1 MLSFASRHLSH
12 LKQEVTMTLSARY
25 ALAFFV
31 NVVLPTAAYRI
42 ALPHTGLLGALLAS
56 AVPLIVWIG
65 IDLLRYRHF
74 DALSALVLA
83 SIAMSLLI
91 FASGAADALRAAREP
106 LVSGI
111 AGLSFLVSLLLD
123 RPLVF
128 YLARSTLSRE
138 RQGREAEFDA
148 MWLSRPVLARSIR
161 LMTAVWGIGLVCEN
175 VARLAVVLSFDS
187 ADAHRVSTYVGYT
200 VYAALTVWTIVY
212 RHLVIKRQ

>member
-1 MLSFASRHLSH
+1 MIPS
-12 LKQEVTMTLSARY
+12 VRY
-25 ALAFFV
+25 GLAFFV

-42 ALPHTGLLGALLAS
+42 AFPHIGLPGALLVS
-56 AVPLIVWIG
+56 SVPLFVWIG

-83 SIAMSLLI
+83 SIAMSVLI

-111 AGLSFLVSLLLD
+111 VGVLFLLSLLLR

-138 RQGREAEFDA
+138 RQGRESEFDA
-148 MWLSRPVLARSIR
+148 MWLSRPALARSIR

-175 VARLAVVLSFDS
+175 AARLGVVLSFDTD
-187 ADAHRVSTYVGYT
+187 DAHRISTYVGYA

-212 RHLVIKRQ
+212 RHVVIKTQ

>member
-1 MLSFASRHLSH
+1 
-12 LKQEVTMTLSARY
+12 LKQEVTMIPSARY

-31 NVVLPTAAYRI
+31 NVVLPTTAYRI
-42 ALPHTGLLGALLAS
+42 ALPHVGLLGALLAS
-56 AVPLIVWIG
+56 TVPLLVWIG
-65 IDLLRYRHF
+65 VDLLRYRHF

-111 AGLSFLVSLLLD
+111 VGLSFLLSLLLD

-148 MWLSRPVLARSIR
+148 LWLSRPALARSIR
-161 LMTAVWGIGLVCEN
+161 VMTAVWGVGLVCEN
-175 VARLAVVLSFDS
+175 VVRLAVVLSFDS
-187 ADAHRVSTYVGYT
+187 GDVHRVSAYVGYA
-200 VYAALTVWTIVY
+200 VYAALTVWTIGY
-212 RHLVIKRQ
+212 RHAVIKRQ